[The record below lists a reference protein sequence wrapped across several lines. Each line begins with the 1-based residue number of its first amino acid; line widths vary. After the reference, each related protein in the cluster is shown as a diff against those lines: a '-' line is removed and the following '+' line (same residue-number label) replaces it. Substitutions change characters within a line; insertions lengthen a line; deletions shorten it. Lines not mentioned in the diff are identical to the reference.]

1 MAQKLINFNG
11 LYGDTLAPLLPNF
24 IHYEV
29 LETRC
34 KMYDWEIKTHL
45 HTDLY
50 QLFVLQEGENIL
62 LIGNEEI
69 TLPSPSIVLIPT
81 NTLHG
86 FHFQPQIIGSVITFS
101 ESFLEILFK
110 EFPQIILELNQ
121 LRYFSFNDHEVI
133 FEHIAQLQTEII
145 RELEED
151 NKGKQLVVQ
160 SLFQLL
166 FVKIYRFI
174 ITQKEAFSHSDNRT
188 LQYFQ
193 GFQKSI
199 KRSIQESKSIEAYSQ
214 ELGITSVH
222 LNRICKSIAQ
232 KSALEMVQEY
242 VINEAKMYLLN
253 TSYTISEISYFLNF
267 KDPAYFTR
275 VFRKKT
281 GISPTGFRSNSV

>member
-1 MAQKLINFNG
+1 MSQKLVNFNG
-11 LYGDTLAPLLPNF
+11 LYGDTHAPLLPNF

-34 KMYDWEIKTHL
+34 KMYDWEIKKHL
-45 HTDLY
+45 HTDLF
-50 QLFVLQEGENIL
+50 QLFVLQEGDNIL
-62 LIGNEEI
+62 LVGDDEVI
-69 TLPSPSIVLIPT
+69 LPSPSIVLIPT

-121 LRYFSFNDHEVI
+121 LRYFSFKEHEAV
-133 FEHIAQLQTEII
+133 FGQIAALQTEII
-145 RELEED
+145 GELEEEK
-151 NKGKQLVVQ
+151 KGKQLVVQ

-166 FVKIYRFI
+166 FVKLYRFI
-174 ITQKEAFSHSDNRT
+174 ITQKEAFNYSDNRT
-188 LQYFQ
+188 LHYFQ

-199 KRSIQESKSIEAYSQ
+199 KRSIQESKSIEAYAH

-232 KSALEMVQEY
+232 KSALEIVQEY
-242 VINEAKMYLLN
+242 VVNEAKMYLLN

-281 GISPTGFRSNSV
+281 GVSPTEFRGN